1 MPKLKY
7 NPYKD
12 VVILD
17 DQLRDILRTKFNLSQ
32 SKSTLTEDD
41 IGYIL
46 GLKDA
51 GITGAAKLIV
61 AINQHKK
68 IELYIE

>member
-12 VVILD
+12 IVTCD
-17 DQLRDILRTKFNLSQ
+17 DQLRDILNTKYNLS
-32 SKSTLTEDD
+32 SGKATLTEEDVP
-41 IGYIL
+41 YIL

-51 GITGAAKLIV
+51 GITDASKLIT

>member
-1 MPKLKY
+1 MAKLKY

-17 DQLRDILRTKFNLSQ
+17 DQLRDILTTKFSLS
-32 SKSTLTEDD
+32 SKKATLTLDD
-41 IGYIL
+41 LNYIE

-51 GITGAAKLIV
+51 GITDSAKLIV

-68 IELYIE
+68 VELYIE